1 MKTEDEFEK
10 IIQEL
15 RIVKWMA
22 FVALIGV
29 DRVLANVGTEYKIQF
44 T

>member
-29 DRVLANVGTEYKIQF
+29 SILVFKEFIM
-44 T
+44 

>member
-1 MKTEDEFEK
+1 MDNELDK

-29 DRVLANVGTEYKIQF
+29 AILVFNEFLM
-44 T
+44 